1 VAGADVRTLVPGR
14 SFFDFQTLPQTA
26 PMWIFLLLFVGAPL
40 IELYV
45 LIQVGSVIGAL
56 PTIALS
62 VLTAIIGG
70 MLVRLQGLNVLMRV
84 RENLDR
90 GEAPALDLIDGAVLL
105 LCGFALLL
113 PGFVTDIVG
122 FLLLVP
128 PLRHALIR
136 RYVKVVPVAPAGGAA
151 GAHHQPRIIDAEYRR
166 ED

>member
-1 VAGADVRTLVPGR
+1 
-14 SFFDFQTLPQTA
+14 
-26 PMWIFLLLFVGAPL
+26 MWLFLLLFVCAPL
-40 IELYV
+40 VELYV

-62 VLTAIIGG
+62 VLTAAIGG
-70 MLVRLQGLNVLMRV
+70 MLVRVQGLGVIMRV
-84 RENLDR
+84 RDSLDR

-113 PGFVTDIVG
+113 PGFVTDVVG

-136 RYVKVVPVAPAGGAA
+136 RYIKVMPVVPVGGA
-151 GAHHQPRIIDAEYRR
+151 GAPEQPRIIDGEYRR